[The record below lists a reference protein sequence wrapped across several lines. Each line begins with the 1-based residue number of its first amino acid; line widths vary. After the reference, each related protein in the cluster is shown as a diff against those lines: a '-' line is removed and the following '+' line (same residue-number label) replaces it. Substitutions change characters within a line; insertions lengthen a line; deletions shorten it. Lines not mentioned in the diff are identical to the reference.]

1 MSYYS
6 PHTHIALARER
17 HEDLIREASR
27 RELAK
32 LVADEKGLGL
42 AARLVARLRSREA
55 PRPAPTSA

>member
-17 HEDLIREASR
+17 HEDLIREAGR

-32 LVADEKGLGL
+32 LVADEKGLGP
-42 AARLVARLRSREA
+42 AARLVARLRRREA

>member
-42 AARLVARLRSREA
+42 ATRLVARLRRREA